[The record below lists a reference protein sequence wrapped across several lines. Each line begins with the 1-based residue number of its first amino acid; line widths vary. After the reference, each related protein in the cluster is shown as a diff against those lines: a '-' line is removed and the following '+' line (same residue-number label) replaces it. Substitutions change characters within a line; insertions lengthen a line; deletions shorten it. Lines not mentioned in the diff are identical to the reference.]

1 MSLDLTVKI
10 IGWALAGIPF
20 GVVLT
25 VSIYMVLGAAN
36 DDVVIKSLVMLGT
49 SMFLVGLIIL
59 ALAYFTDILAL
70 I

>member
-10 IGWALAGIPF
+10 IGMALAGIPL